1 MSQMA
6 GKIRHRESSMEIP
19 DARLFERMRD
29 GDMGALGIL
38 FDRYAQDIR
47 RVIARLGIAP
57 ADVDD
62 LVQLTFLDAL
72 RSADQYDGRVNAKP
86 WLAGIAVMMVRR
98 HRRSLGKL
106 VQRLAEWARQPAPNE
121 QEASPSDAYEM
132 NEMARKAEQALA
144 KLSAKKREVFILVVM
159 EGLPGEQVAAALSI
173 PVATVWTRLHH
184 ARLDL
189 RALLAE
195 EAS

>member
-1 MSQMA
+1 MNRVAEKVRNRDLPQ
-6 GKIRHRESSMEIP
+6 ENT
-19 DARLFERMRD
+19 DARIFERMRD

-38 FDRYAQDIR
+38 FDRYARDVR
-47 RVIARLGIAP
+47 RVVSRLGVSS

-62 LVQLTFLDAL
+62 LVQLTFLEAM
-72 RSADQYDGRVNAKP
+72 RAADQYDGRAVAKP
-86 WLAGIAVMMVRR
+86 WLAGIAVIMVRR
-98 HRRSLGKL
+98 HRRSLG
-106 VQRLAEWARQPAPNE
+106 RLLRRLTEWGKDPDAEK
-121 QEASPSDAYEM
+121 QETNQADAFETH
-132 NEMARKAEQALA
+132 EMAHKAEQALA
-144 KLSAKKREVFILVVM
+144 KLSPKKREVFILVVL

-189 RALLAE
+189 RELLAE

>member
-1 MSQMA
+1 MKLVA
-6 GKIRHRESSMEIP
+6 ERVRNRELPQEST

-38 FDRYAQDIR
+38 FDRYARDMR
-47 RVIARLGIAP
+47 RVISRLGVAP

-62 LVQLTFLDAL
+62 LVQLTFLEAM
-72 RSADQYDGRVNAKP
+72 RAAGQYDGRDKAKP
-86 WLAGIAVMMVRR
+86 WLSGIAVIMVRR
-98 HRRSLGKL
+98 HRRSLGRL
-106 VQRLAEWARQPAPNE
+106 VRRLTEWGRDLDAEK
-121 QEASPSDAYEM
+121 QEMNQADAYETH
-132 NEMARKAEQALA
+132 EMAHEAQRALA
-144 KLSAKKREVFILVVM
+144 KLSPKKREVFILVVL

-189 RALLAE
+189 RELLAE
-195 EAS
+195 EAT

>member
-1 MSQMA
+1 MNPA
-6 GKIRHRESSMEIP
+6 VGKIRNREQPSETTDP
-19 DARLFERMRD
+19 RLLERMRD

-47 RVIARLGIAP
+47 RVVTRLGVVP

-62 LVQLTFLDAL
+62 LVQLTFLEAM
-72 RSADQYDGRVNAKP
+72 RAADQYDGRMHAKP

-98 HRRSLGKL
+98 HRRSLGRL
-106 VQRLAEWARQPAPNE
+106 VQRLADWAREPSPE
-121 QEASPSDAYEM
+121 TQETTAADAYETH
-132 NEMARKAEQALA
+132 EMARRAERALA
-144 KLSAKKREVFILVVM
+144 QLSAKKREVFILVAM
-159 EGLPGEQVAAALSI
+159 EGLPGEQVASALSI

-189 RALLAE
+189 RQLLSE
-195 EAS
+195 EES